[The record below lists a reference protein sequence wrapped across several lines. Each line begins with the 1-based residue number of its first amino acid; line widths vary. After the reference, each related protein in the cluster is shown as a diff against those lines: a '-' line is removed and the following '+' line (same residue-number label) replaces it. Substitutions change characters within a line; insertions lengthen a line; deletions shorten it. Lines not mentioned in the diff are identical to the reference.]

1 MAATPVV
8 LCPLE
13 AEGRAVRAALDRAGL
28 GRIPVRLTGVGAA
41 AAEAAIDAL
50 DPRTPLVVMAGIGG
64 GLAEGPPVVV
74 ARRVVDERGGRWE
87 SPSRVDR
94 DAAAGRHGTP
104 GAGSTAGEGVT
115 VLGVDRIISTPAEK
129 RRLYEQTGAVVVDM
143 ESHGLARACARRPG
157 LPWAVV
163 RGVSDAHDEA
173 IPEQLVRWF
182 DPRGRL
188 ILRRLAGDL
197 AVRPWLTPSLVRL
210 GRRSR
215 RVLPLVGER
224 VTALVRAFLAAGD
237 AQADADAAS
246 VGAT

>member
-1 MAATPVV
+1 MAVTPVV

-28 GRIPVRLTGVGAA
+28 DRIPVRLTGVGAA
-41 AAEAAIDAL
+41 AAEAAVDAL
-50 DPRTPLVVMAGIGG
+50 DPRAPLVVMAGIGG

-94 DAAAGRHGTP
+94 DAAAGPP
-104 GAGSTAGEGVT
+104 GAAGTGSAWGGGMT

-129 RRLYEQTGAVVVDM
+129 RRLHEQTGAVVVDM
-143 ESHGLARACARRPG
+143 ESHGLARACARRPR

-163 RGVSDAHDEA
+163 RGVSDGHDET
-173 IPEQLVRWF
+173 IPERLVRWF

-197 AVRPWLTPSLVRL
+197 AVRPWLAPSLVRL

-224 VTALVRAFLAAGD
+224 VASLVRELMAAGN
-237 AQADADAAS
+237 AGADTDAAS
-246 VGAT
+246 VGAS